1 MTLNPRNIALLSV
14 LFLMFSE
21 ICGAQNIDS
30 LQALIASEKDDV
42 KKVMLYHEL
51 GEAFMKSNLDS
62 SVYYLEQA
70 IVISR
75 GLGIDSLVA
84 QSYSRTGRI
93 YIYAGVSDRGLE
105 YLFESL
111 RLFEK
116 LGDSRK
122 RIAVLNNIGAI
133 YYRNNDLDKALA
145 QFLDIEEII
154 EADKDALGDYYY
166 TIHGNLQNNIGIIYD
181 NRKDSDKALQVYM
194 KGLMMSQK
202 VNDASAM
209 GNLYTNI
216 GKAYQLRKQYSL
228 AETNLEEAYRI
239 RKEQNDQYGITR
251 SIGHL
256 GSLYLELGDLK
267 KAQEFLEKSLAG
279 AEEIRSLDTQAST
292 AEVLYEVY
300 EKQGDYKKAFEM
312 LRFQKALNDSLKNDR
327 VAKRLVEVEMK
338 YQLEKKQRE
347 ETLAR
352 EKRELWYFIG
362 AGLLI
367 AITVIAVLLLFL
379 QRIRANNEKLQKD
392 NLALANMHLT
402 LEKKTLEENL
412 EYKNKELTTNVMYL
426 MKKNEMLIEVSERL
440 MEVKRNARKDDQD
453 RIQRIILELNTAKDN
468 DVWEEFEVRFNHVY
482 NDFYERLTTR
492 FPNIS
497 PNDRKLCAFLRLNMS
512 SKEICAITRQTP
524 NSLNVARARL
534 RKKLGLDNSEISLVS
549 FLEQV

>member
-1 MTLNPRNIALLSV
+1 
-14 LFLMFSE
+14 MFSE

-30 LQALIASEKDDV
+30 LQTLIAAEKDDV
-42 KKVMLYHEL
+42 KKVTLYHAL

-75 GLGIDSLVA
+75 NLGNDSLVA

-116 LGDSRK
+116 LGDNRK

-145 QFLDIEEII
+145 QFLDIEKII
-154 EADKDALGDYYY
+154 EADKEALGDYYY

-267 KAQEFLEKSLAG
+267 KAQEFLERSLAG

-440 MEVKRNARKDDQD
+440 MEVKRSARKDDQD

-497 PNDRKLCAFLRLNMS
+497 SNDRKLCAFLRLNMS

>member
-1 MTLNPRNIALLSV
+1 MTLKPRNIALLCV

-30 LQALIASEKDDV
+30 LQTLIAAEKDDV
-42 KKVMLYHEL
+42 KKVTLYHAL

-75 GLGIDSLVA
+75 NLGNDSLVA

-145 QFLDIEEII
+145 QFLDIEKII
-154 EADKDALGDYYY
+154 EADKETLGDYYY

-216 GKAYQLRKQYSL
+216 GKAYQLKKQYSL

>member
-1 MTLNPRNIALLSV
+1 MTLKPRNIALLSV
-14 LFLMFSE
+14 LFLLFSGV
-21 ICGAQNIDS
+21 CCAQNIDS
-30 LQALIASEKDDV
+30 LQRLIASENDGV
-42 KKVMLYHEL
+42 KKITLHHIL
-51 GEAFMKSNLDS
+51 GDAFVKSNLDS
-62 SVYYLEQA
+62 SIFYLEQS
-70 IVISR
+70 IVLAKKV
-75 GLGIDSLVA
+75 GVDSMLA

-93 YIYAGVSDRGLE
+93 YILAGISDRGLE

-116 LGDSRK
+116 LGDNRK
-122 RIAVLNNIGAI
+122 RIAVLNNIATI
-133 YYRNNDLDKALA
+133 HYRNNDLDKALT
-145 QFLDIEEII
+145 QFLDIEKIVDEN
-154 EADKDALGDYYY
+154 KTSLGNFYYVIY
-166 TIHGNLQNNIGIIYD
+166 GNLQNNIGIIYE
-181 NRKDSDKALQVYM
+181 NRKDFDKALEVYM

-202 VNDASAM
+202 ANDFSAM

-216 GKAYQLRKQYSL
+216 GKAYQLKKQYTL
-228 AETNLEEAYRI
+228 AQTNLEEAYRI
-239 RKEQNDQYGITR
+239 RKEQNDQYGVSR
-251 SIGHL
+251 SLGHL
-256 GSLYLELGDLK
+256 GTLYLELGDYK
-267 KAQEFLEKSLAG
+267 KAQEFLEGGLDAAK
-279 AEEIRSLDTQAST
+279 EIRSLDTQGST
-292 AEVLYEVY
+292 AEILYEVY
-300 EKQGDYKKAFEM
+300 EKQGEYKKAFDM
-312 LRFQKALNDSLKNDR
+312 LRFQKIINDSLKNDR

-338 YQLEKKQRE
+338 YELEKKQRE

-352 EKRELWYFIG
+352 ERRELWYFIG
-362 AGLLI
+362 AGLLV
-367 AITVIAVLLLFL
+367 AVTVIAVLLFFL

-392 NLALANMHLT
+392 NLALANRHLT

-492 FPNIS
+492 FPHIS

-534 RKKLGLDNSEISLVS
+534 RKKLGLDNSEVSLVS

>member
-1 MTLNPRNIALLSV
+1 MTLKPRNIALLSV

-42 KKVMLYHEL
+42 KKVTLYHAL

-75 GLGIDSLVA
+75 NLRNDSLVA

-145 QFLDIEEII
+145 QFLDIEKII
-154 EADKDALGDYYY
+154 EADKEALGDYYY

-181 NRKDSDKALQVYM
+181 NRKESDKALQVYM

-202 VNDASAM
+202 VSDASAM

-534 RKKLGLDNSEISLVS
+534 RKKLGLDNSETSLVS

>member
-1 MTLNPRNIALLSV
+1 MTLKPRNIALLSV

-30 LQALIASEKDDV
+30 LQTLIAAEKDDV
-42 KKVMLYHEL
+42 KKVKLYHAL

-75 GLGIDSLVA
+75 NLGIDSLVA

-93 YIYAGVSDRGLE
+93 YIYAGISDRGLE

-145 QFLDIEEII
+145 QFLDIEKII
-154 EADKDALGDYYY
+154 EADKDVLGNFYY
-166 TIHGNLQNNIGIIYD
+166 TIHGNLQNNIGVIYE
-181 NRKDSDKALQVYM
+181 NRKDFDKALQVYM

-216 GKAYQLRKQYSL
+216 GKAYQLKKQYSL

-267 KAQEFLEKSLAG
+267 RAQEFLEKSLAG

-312 LRFQKALNDSLKNDR
+312 LRFQKVINDSLKNDR

-367 AITVIAVLLLFL
+367 AVTVIAVLLFFL

-392 NLALANMHLT
+392 NLALANRHLT

-497 PNDRKLCAFLRLNMS
+497 SNDRKLCAFLRLNMS

-534 RKKLGLDNSEISLVS
+534 RKKLGLDNSEVSLVS